1 MEKELIIENI
11 NTTKK
16 LGVALKRLRKSKGL
30 SQTELANML
39 GIRQPTIS
47 DIENGVGGTLDYFFK
62 IVSALK
68 ANVAVSNLSSI
79 KVVDKKS
86 KAKKM
91 IELLNES

>member
-11 NTTKK
+11 NTSKK

-68 ANVAVSNLSSI
+68 ANVAVSNLSNI